1 MFGDTGSNRDA
12 GPESSSHRRLT
23 GETSSARRRYFDHPR
38 MIVGSRLAPDTRIL
52 GCLVPFGSLFRVEKP
67 RLLRGS
73 S

>member
-12 GPESSSHRRLT
+12 GPESSSHRRHPGDKFGSAAVLRSSQDNRRI
-23 GETSSARRRYFDHPR
+23 ETR
-38 MIVGSRLAPDTRIL
+38 PDTRIL